1 MFISYRPEDFDI
13 IIYTDKEDKPPP
25 YHHFIPSTSTN
36 ISSINLGSIYLNQKP
51 PGSQEITEDIP
62 KELQFLIEEEKEVYE
77 KKHGTHDK
85 KLQWP
90 ITSTRD
96 AHKDDDVFIAR
107 ANNPFGH
114 SVKWKYR

>member
-13 IIYTDKEDKPPP
+13 VIYTDKEDKPPP

-62 KELQFLIEEEKEVYE
+62 KELQFLIEEEKEGYE
-77 KKHGTHDK
+77 KKHGTHDE